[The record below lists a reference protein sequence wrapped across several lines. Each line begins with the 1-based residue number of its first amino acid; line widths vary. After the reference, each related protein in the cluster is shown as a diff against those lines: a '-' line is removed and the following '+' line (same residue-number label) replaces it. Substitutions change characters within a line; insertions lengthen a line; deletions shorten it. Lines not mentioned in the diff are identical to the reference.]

1 MTITIHWITKDWR
14 LQDKLLD
21 FIDLSGPH
29 SVKNL
34 CNTFI
39 KSCHKFGILAKIL
52 AVTSDNASNNLTFIN
67 CTRNLKQIKASEG
80 PIEDDIMDNIDSTIN
95 TEEIIPKIG

>member
-1 MTITIHWITKDWR
+1 ISINSYSFLAITIHWITKDWR

-21 FIDLSGPH
+21 FIDFSGSH

-39 KSCHKFGILAKIL
+39 KSCHKFGILAKVNNKMIL
-52 AVTSDNASNNLTFIN
+52 YLYKF
-67 CTRNLKQIKASEG
+67 
-80 PIEDDIMDNIDSTIN
+80 
-95 TEEIIPKIG
+95 EI